1 MSLGKE
7 DALPI
12 WHELQ
17 ERKTVTV
24 VCETAIFA
32 LVMVLSLVGNLM
44 VCYAVRRQPR
54 LRRPNNYFIIS
65 LALTDISQALFT
77 MPLSVVL
84 LATGKWPFGTFLSRF
99 AAISMISLTYISTF
113 TMALMALN
121 RYYKIVKPAKYQT
134 LFTKKF
140 IISSASAVWAVVIVN
155 AVVSIF
161 AFGFPSY
168 VHPAFAVPVIWFPM
182 PISRPI
188 LVFNSCLPF
197 PVIVFCY
204 WKIHRAVKMHNAN
217 VSWQSA
223 NVEDVQVSKILFV
236 TVAAFLGLWLPAQT
250 LLVVSFRVT
259 IPRQLAL
266 FATLLIFSSSFI
278 NPFIYGF
285 MNSTFRDEFK
295 KCFVLWKKQSVGTE
309 SCQREAAP
317 V

>member
-7 DALPI
+7 GTLPI

-84 LATGKWPFGTFLSRF
+84 LATGKWPFGTFLIRF

-155 AVVSIF
+155 AVVSLF
-161 AFGFPSY
+161 ALGFPSF
-168 VHPAFAVPVIWFPM
+168 VHPAFAIPVTWFPM
-182 PISRPI
+182 PISRSI
-188 LVFNSCLPF
+188 LVFISYLPY

-223 NVEDVQVSKILFV
+223 NVEDVRVSKVLFV

-250 LLVVSFRVT
+250 LIVVSFRVT

-278 NPFIYGF
+278 NPFIYSF
-285 MNSTFRDEFK
+285 MSRTFRDELK
-295 KCFVLWKKQSVGTE
+295 KCFVLRKKQSVGTE

>member
-1 MSLGKE
+1 M
-7 DALPI
+7 
-12 WHELQ
+12 
-17 ERKTVTV
+17 
-24 VCETAIFA
+24 
-32 LVMVLSLVGNLM
+32 N
-44 VCYAVRRQPR
+44 
-54 LRRPNNYFIIS
+54 
-65 LALTDISQALFT
+65 
-77 MPLSVVL
+77 
-84 LATGKWPFGTFLSRF
+84 
-99 AAISMISLTYISTF
+99 
-113 TMALMALN
+113 
-121 RYYKIVKPAKYQT
+121 
-134 LFTKKF
+134 
-140 IISSASAVWAVVIVN
+140 
-155 AVVSIF
+155 
-161 AFGFPSY
+161 
-168 VHPAFAVPVIWFPM
+168 PAFAVPVIWFPM

-188 LVFNSCLPF
+188 LVFNSYLPF

-223 NVEDVQVSKILFV
+223 NVEDVRVSKILFV
-236 TVAAFLGLWLPAQT
+236 TVATFLGLWLPAQT
-250 LLVVSFRVT
+250 LIVVSFRVT

>member
-7 DALPI
+7 ETLPI

-44 VCYAVRRQPR
+44 VCYVVRRQPR

-84 LATGKWPFGTFLSRF
+84 LATGKWPFGTFLGRF
-99 AAISMISLTYISTF
+99 AAISMLSLTYISTF

-155 AVVSIF
+155 AVVSMF
-161 AFGFPSY
+161 ALGFPSY
-168 VHPAFAVPVIWFPM
+168 VHPAFAVPVIWFLM
-182 PISRPI
+182 PISRPSVLI
-188 LVFNSCLPF
+188 ISYLPY

-223 NVEDVQVSKILFV
+223 NVEDVRVSKILFV
-236 TVAAFLGLWLPAQT
+236 TVAAFLSLWLPAQT
-250 LLVVSFRVT
+250 LIVLSFRVT

-278 NPFIYGF
+278 NPLIYSF
-285 MNSTFRDEFK
+285 MSRTFRDEFK

>member
-1 MSLGKE
+1 
-7 DALPI
+7 
-12 WHELQ
+12 
-17 ERKTVTV
+17 
-24 VCETAIFA
+24 
-32 LVMVLSLVGNLM
+32 MVLSLVGNLM

-155 AVVSIF
+155 AVVSMF
-161 AFGFPSY
+161 ALGFPSY

-182 PISRPI
+182 PISRPSVLI
-188 LVFNSCLPF
+188 ISYLPY

-223 NVEDVQVSKILFV
+223 NVEDVRVSKILFV
-236 TVAAFLGLWLPAQT
+236 TVVAFLSLWLPAQT

-295 KCFVLWKKQSVGTE
+295 
-309 SCQREAAP
+309 
-317 V
+317 